1 MCVQPILLRTKHA
14 QILSIL
20 GITQGG
26 GNSGCLWAL
35 ISSIMSNKQM
45 DNTPGAEFS
54 PCIQNE
60 VYNRMVKVL
69 LTIPP
74 YGFFAWLLLATSHYS
89 DDEVLSSTMDKI
101 VFCNQWNTQSTQVF
115 WYKRAWQFT
124 RIGVMKKSL
133 TLTQQSNLPQDIIQ
147 FPNQFSTMKLQ
158 KDYEH
163 EEFLSSWR
171 ERILINSTTK

>member
-1 MCVQPILLRTKHA
+1 
-14 QILSIL
+14 
-20 GITQGG
+20 
-26 GNSGCLWAL
+26 
-35 ISSIMSNKQM
+35 MSNKQM

-89 DDEVLSSTMDKI
+89 NDEVLSSTMDKI
-101 VFCNQWNTQSTQVF
+101 AFCNRWNTQSTQVF

-124 RIGVMKKSL
+124 RIGVMKKILDTDPTIQL
-133 TLTQQSNLPQDIIQ
+133 TSGHHPV
-147 FPNQFSTMKLQ
+147 P
-158 KDYEH
+158 
-163 EEFLSSWR
+163 
-171 ERILINSTTK
+171 